1 MDEILERLKQI
12 ENKICSKNEEN
23 KPTIINILEKRKRKL
38 EKENDN
44 LKKTNEMLNYK
55 LDQLTRDR
63 RFKITKSKKT
73 YEIRDNLIF
82 SDGIEIGFFVDSVDS
97 NSQS

>member
-1 MDEILERLKQI
+1 MSKLSSDLTLSGTMDSCGNQPNHSFGHDIFDKDR
-12 ENKICSKNEEN
+12 
-23 KPTIINILEKRKRKL
+23 
-38 EKENDN
+38 ENDN

-82 SDGIEIGFFVDSVDS
+82 LDGIEIGFFVDSVE
-97 NSQS
+97 

>member
-12 ENKICSKNEEN
+12 ENKIYSKNEEN

-38 EKENDN
+38 EKENNN

-82 SDGIEIGFFVDSVDS
+82 SDGIEIGFFVDSVES